1 MTETN
6 VSLHKETL
14 GVIEAFLKSHD
25 FPAST
30 TICEGLVTIVNQIS
44 DYHEEG
50 TALKPD
56 ILLIKDEKFF
66 QTLPYQHHKALNT
79 EPIHEKSFSMAV
91 KMCAPLVEN
100 GWKIYL

>member
-30 TICEGLVTIVNQIS
+30 TICEGLVTIVNQ
-44 DYHEEG
+44 G
-50 TALKPD
+50 
-56 ILLIKDEKFF
+56 
-66 QTLPYQHHKALNT
+66 
-79 EPIHEKSFSMAV
+79 
-91 KMCAPLVEN
+91 
-100 GWKIYL
+100 

>member
-66 QTLPYQHHKALNT
+66 SNSSISTSYSFEYRANT
-79 EPIHEKSFSMAV
+79 
-91 KMCAPLVEN
+91 
-100 GWKIYL
+100 